1 MLQEI
6 YVNDVVIAP
15 DLRVYYCK
23 ELKKQ
28 NVPSSFDLFATSRDK
43 YLSFFTHPKEHFKHK
58 VPDDH
63 SGAQFMTDNF
73 DLVLRKGSFLSKKEK
88 GNYARFHHYAKD
100 INSEVSINHAE
111 NIAVHNSEKILF
123 IYNIAA
129 EQCDSLYDK
138 MIRLQKA
145 L

>member
-1 MLQEI
+1 MLSEI

-43 YLSFFTHPKEHFKHK
+43 YLSFFTHPKEHFKHR
-58 VPDDH
+58 VLYNH
-63 SGAQFMTDNF
+63 MGAQFMTDNF
-73 DLVLRKGSFLSKKEK
+73 DLVLRQGSTLNGRIDRNCAK
-88 GNYARFHHYAKD
+88 FHHYAKD
-100 INSEVSINHAE
+100 IESEVSIKYGQNV
-111 NIAVHNSEKILF
+111 AVNNSEKILF

-129 EQCDSLYDK
+129 EQCESLYDK
-138 MIRLQKA
+138 MIRLQKV